1 MPENEDQIQ
10 SAIEDLLAS
19 DEAQLFE
26 ELAIRNRAMVKD
38 PSVAGSYKPRVS
50 YNAAL
55 MGPMDDLRNFGR
67 RLFNKVNKDCYQLV
81 CGGGDAD
88 KQEREKLLDA
98 FKLGKTEVA
107 AAMAALFVAY
117 LNVAPAIAAVLAALV
132 VKLFFKNAHEAMC
145 EVWSEKLET
154 KSGGD

>member
-1 MPENEDQIQ
+1 MPENQNQIQ

-38 PSVAGSYKPRVS
+38 PSVAGSYNPSVS

-67 RLFNKVNKDCYQLV
+67 RFFNKVNKDCYQLV
-81 CGGGDAD
+81 CGSGDAD
-88 KQEREKLLDA
+88 KERQKLLDA
-98 FKLGKTEVA
+98 FKLGKAEVA
-107 AAMAALFVAY
+107 AVMAALFVAY
-117 LNVAPAIAAVLAALV
+117 LSVAPAIAAVLAALV

-145 EVWSEKLET
+145 EVWSGKLET
-154 KSGGD
+154 KPAGD